1 MPSQSQSPSSPVHH
15 RGKSTRARGRG
26 SRGRRPAVFRERL
39 LLEDEQP
46 EELNEE
52 EVAERE
58 AYFANRT
65 LSTNTDRYEE
75 PEPEIGSDGTAIS
88 PTVLTL

>member
-1 MPSQSQSPSSPVHH
+1 M
-15 RGKSTRARGRG
+15 
-26 SRGRRPAVFRERL
+26 FRERL